1 MALEFYDGTNWKKL
15 GTLEAVEGTVQQIIV
30 TPKEGNVDDLI
41 LSIAN
46 DPTLPGNTTI
56 NGTGYLTLPVGTT
69 AERPETPVVGM
80 LRFNNDPPP
89 SSASKRHAL

>member
-1 MALEFYDGTNWKKL
+1 MALEFYDGTKWKKL
-15 GTLEAVEGTVQQIIV
+15 GTLENVEGTAKQIVV
-30 TPKEGNVDDLI
+30 TPQVDNPDDLI
-41 LSIAN
+41 LSISP

-89 SSASKRHAL
+89 AKVAHGF